1 VKNLRMAQKLGL
13 LVCLLLIITVIVAV
27 VGAMQL
33 SSFNTQV
40 RNLVNVTATGLEKV
54 FQLRNRILQSI
65 RWEKSSALSS
75 DDADSLKYAE
85 KAREQIKEA
94 NDLRTALAQILEQG
108 KFELERRQLDDFNR
122 HWDAFLATMKKVL
135 ELSLENTNTKATR
148 LIEVDLTKHVK
159 DFSGLAKSLE
169 QSAEQEFKAAEVA
182 KDPTKMARSLRK
194 FHEASRLR
202 DLMETLRWTV
212 YTHNA
217 ASDDQVLNQL
227 DSDVRQIQD
236 RLATTFESLLEVA
249 DERDKGEVKRYQ
261 SIMNGDV
268 VRIADDTRRF
278 SRRNSTS
285 ISQALSLKEAAEA
298 ADACDK
304 VISSLIDSMR
314 ARMEDDKKAM
324 ESAYQWAVFQIVF
337 VTVVGIIFG
346 GILGYTIERGISG
359 PMSLALS
366 NLHRMAVGD
375 LSQRLKLDRNDEIG
389 EMTQALDK
397 VSDHLVALLHQVRD
411 GADGL
416 GQASTHLQKLA
427 GDLMAQSEETTVQAS
442 TVASGTEE
450 LTATIQSMAGAS
462 EQLNMNVT
470 TVSTASEEISVNVK
484 GISDAAESANQTVT
498 SLAKSIEAINQ
509 SLLMVAREAR
519 EGSDMTGKARTI
531 VDSAN
536 TTLTALDHSADEIT
550 KVTDTIKGFAL
561 QTNLLALN
569 ATIEATAAGEAGKG
583 FAVVASEI
591 KELAQQSARS
601 AGEIASRIDEV
612 RRGSRQAVAS
622 MREVMQTIGVV
633 STSAGRISDSVASQT
648 ETARAIAHDV
658 DGASK
663 SVSSIAVAIREVA
676 RGATDTARNTSEA
689 ATGTRSLSQGAAEA
703 AKVAQS
709 IAGNIHGVSEASR
722 LGASNASSVHSSS
735 LQLGGLAETLRKAI
749 QQFRLN

>member
-1 VKNLRMAQKLGL
+1 MKNMRMAQKLGL
-13 LVCLLLIITVIVAV
+13 MVGLLLLITVIVAV
-27 VGAMQL
+27 VGTMQL
-33 SSFNTQV
+33 SAFNTQV
-40 RNLVNVTATGLEKV
+40 RGLVNVTASGLEKV
-54 FQLRNRILQSI
+54 FQLRNRILQTI
-65 RWEKSSALSS
+65 RWEKSSALTD
-75 DDADSLKYAE
+75 DDADSLRFVE

-94 NDLRTALAQILEQG
+94 NDQRAALAQILEQG
-108 KFELERRQLDDFNR
+108 KFEQERRQLDELGRN
-122 HWDAFLATMKKVL
+122 WDHFQGIMKRLL
-135 ELSLENTNTKATR
+135 ELSLQNSNVKAMR
-148 LIEVDLTKHVK
+148 LIEVDLTRHIREFNQLVK
-159 DFSGLAKSLE
+159 SVEHLAD
-169 QSAEQEFKAAEVA
+169 QEAKASDMTKDAA
-182 KDPTKMARSLRK
+182 KAVRALKK
-194 FHEASRLR
+194 YQEAARLR
-202 DLMETLRWTV
+202 DLLDTLRWQLV
-212 YTHNA
+212 SHNRS
-217 ASDDQVLNQL
+217 SDDQTMSQL
-227 DSDVRQIQD
+227 DADVRQTQE
-236 RLATTFESLLEVA
+236 RLASTLDALLEMA
-249 DERDKGEVKRYQ
+249 DDRDKSELKRYQ
-261 SIMNGDV
+261 AALTSDV
-268 VRIADDTRRF
+268 IRIADDIRRL
-278 SRRNSTS
+278 SRLDTTAKA
-285 ISQALSLKEAAEA
+285 QELSLKEASES

-304 VISSLIDSMR
+304 IIVTLIDAMR
-314 ARMEDDKKAM
+314 ARMDEDKKAM

-337 VTVVGIIFG
+337 VTILGIILG
-346 GILGYTIERGISG
+346 GILGFTIERGISG
-359 PMSLALS
+359 PMSLALA
-366 NLHRMAVGD
+366 NLHRMAGGD

-389 EMTQALDK
+389 EMTQVLDK
-397 VSDHLVALLHQVRD
+397 VSDHLVSLLCQVRD
-411 GADGL
+411 GADSL
-416 GQASTHLQKLA
+416 GQASIHLQKLA

-442 TVASGTEE
+442 TVATGTEE

-470 TVSTASEEISVNVK
+470 TVSSASEEISVNVK
-484 GISDAAESANQTVT
+484 GISEAAESANQTVT

-519 EGSDMTGKARTI
+519 EGSDMTGKARSI

-633 STSAGRISDSVASQT
+633 STSAGRISDSVAGQT
-648 ETARAIAHDV
+648 ETARAISHDV

-689 ATGTRSLSQGAAEA
+689 AIGTRSLSQGAAEA
-703 AKVAQS
+703 AKVALN

-722 LGASNASSVHSSS
+722 LGASNAASVHSSS

>member
-1 VKNLRMAQKLGL
+1 
-13 LVCLLLIITVIVAV
+13 
-27 VGAMQL
+27 
-33 SSFNTQV
+33 
-40 RNLVNVTATGLEKV
+40 
-54 FQLRNRILQSI
+54 
-65 RWEKSSALSS
+65 
-75 DDADSLKYAE
+75 
-85 KAREQIKEA
+85 
-94 NDLRTALAQILEQG
+94 
-108 KFELERRQLDDFNR
+108 
-122 HWDAFLATMKKVL
+122 
-135 ELSLENTNTKATR
+135 
-148 LIEVDLTKHVK
+148 
-159 DFSGLAKSLE
+159 
-169 QSAEQEFKAAEVA
+169 
-182 KDPTKMARSLRK
+182 
-194 FHEASRLR
+194 
-202 DLMETLRWTV
+202 
-212 YTHNA
+212 
-217 ASDDQVLNQL
+217 DQVLNQL

-285 ISQALSLKEAAEA
+285 ISQAMSLKEAAEA

-324 ESAYQWAVFQIVF
+324 ESAYQWAVFQIIF

-550 KVTDTIKGFAL
+550 KVTDTIKGFA
-561 QTNLLALN
+561 
-569 ATIEATAAGEAGKG
+569 
-583 FAVVASEI
+583 VVASEI